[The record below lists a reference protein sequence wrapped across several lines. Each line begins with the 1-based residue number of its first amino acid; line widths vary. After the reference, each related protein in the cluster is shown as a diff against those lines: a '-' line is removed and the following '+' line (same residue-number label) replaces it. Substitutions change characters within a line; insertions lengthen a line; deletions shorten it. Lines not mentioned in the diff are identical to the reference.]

1 MMYSKVKP
9 WNSKKCD
16 VIGLDDWWL
25 SAVKYNSMTQKNAL
39 DILKLGKNV
48 FLTGAAGSGKT
59 YVLNKYIAYLKKNAI
74 PVAVTASTGIAATHM
89 NGKTI
94 HSWAHIGIKDQLSS
108 SDLNAIFAR
117 KEFRLSI
124 AEAKVLI
131 IDEVSMLHHFR
142 LDMVNM
148 VLQKMHG
155 NKKPFGGIQVVLC
168 GDLFQLPPVSRGTR
182 AEYITSAQVWNDMDI
197 HICYLTEQ
205 YRQDDDK
212 LLALLNEMRSGEVSE
227 ASIEYLLARKNIVP
241 NSDIIPTKLYTHN
254 ADVDAINDQQLAK
267 LHTKE
272 KTYKMTSKGDR
283 GVGTALKKSCLAPE
297 ELKLKTGAVVMFV
310 QNNYAKGYV
319 NGTLGKVISF
329 DSDGMPVVQTLK
341 GKIITAAMGS
351 WRVEEGTDTI
361 AEINQLPLRLAWA
374 ITVHKSQGMTLD
386 AAQIDLSK
394 SFVMGMGYVAL
405 SRVKTLDTINL
416 IGLNNHALQVDPLV
430 IEIDRYLVRDSTKH
444 RKMIAAIDRDNMTK
458 RHQEF
463 IDELKYNGTLLFA

>member
-1 MMYSKVKP
+1 
-9 WNSKKCD
+9 
-16 VIGLDDWWL
+16 
-25 SAVKYNSMTQKNAL
+25 MTQKNAL

-94 HSWAHIGIKDQLSS
+94 HSWAHIGIKDQLSTA
-108 SDLNAIFAR
+108 DLNAIFSR

-142 LDMVNM
+142 LDMVDA

-155 NKKPFGGIQVVLC
+155 NNKPFGGIQVVLC
-168 GDLFQLPPVSRGTR
+168 GDLFQLPPVSRGMR
-182 AEYITSAQVWNDMDI
+182 AQYITNASAWAAMDV

-205 YRQDDDK
+205 YRQDDDR
-212 LLALLNEMRSGEVSE
+212 LLNLLNEMRSGEVSE
-227 ASIEYLLARKNIVP
+227 ASIEYLMARKNAELS
-241 NSDIIPTKLYTHN
+241 SDIIPTKLYTHN
-254 ADVDAINDQQLAK
+254 ADVDAINDQQLAR
-267 LHTKE
+267 LASKE

-283 GVGTALKKSCLAPE
+283 GVGTALRKSCLAPD
-297 ELKLKTGAVVMFV
+297 ELKLKQGAVVMFV

-351 WRVEEGTDTI
+351 WRVEEGTDVI

-394 SFVMGMGYVAL
+394 SFVLGMGYVAL

-416 IGLNNHALQVDPLV
+416 LGLNQQALLVDPLV
-430 IEIDRYLVRDSTKH
+430 IDIDLDLVRDSSRQT
-444 RKMIAAIDRDNMTK
+444 RMITAYSRDDLNRM
-458 RHQEF
+458 HQQY
-463 IDELKYNGTLLFA
+463 IDELKYDGTLLIV